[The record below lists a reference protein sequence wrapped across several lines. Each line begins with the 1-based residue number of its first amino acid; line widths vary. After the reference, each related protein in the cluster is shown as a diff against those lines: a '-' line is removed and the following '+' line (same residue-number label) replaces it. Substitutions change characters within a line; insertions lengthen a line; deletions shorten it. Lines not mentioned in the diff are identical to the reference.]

1 MRHLNLDQL
10 HAFMQVAEA
19 GSFSVAAQ
27 RLNLTQPAISMQVRQ
42 LEQRLGLPLLERL
55 GRRVTPTA
63 AGLDLIAHARQID
76 AAVDSALAAMAV
88 HAGGTVGRVRL
99 ATGATACIYLLPP
112 VLRDLRARLPG
123 LEILVSTGNTP
134 DILHDVEDNQIDLAL
149 VTLPV
154 SGRVFE
160 VVPLLEESFVAI
172 ASAEAPPLPAVVAPQ
187 DFVGRPL
194 VLYEP
199 GANTRSLID
208 DWFRAAGLAPRP
220 VMELGSAEAIKRLV
234 GAGLG
239 YSVLPRTAI
248 DGAGVDALTQHPL
261 VPPLTRQ
268 LGLVRRRDKVL
279 DPALSETIRA
289 LGSLSLRA
297 PA

>member
-10 HAFMQVAEA
+10 QAFVQVAET
-19 GSFSVAAQ
+19 GSFSAAAQ

-63 AGLDLIAHARQID
+63 AGHDLMAHARKIE
-76 AAVDSALAAMAV
+76 AVVDSALAAMAV

-134 DILHDVEDNQIDLAL
+134 DILRALEDNQLDLAL

-154 SGRVFE
+154 AGRAFE
-160 VVPLLEESFVAI
+160 VVPLLEDGFVAI
-172 ASAEAPPLPAVVAPQ
+172 ASSSAPPLPETVMPQ
-187 DFVGRPL
+187 DLAGRPL

-199 GANTRSLID
+199 GANTRHLID
-208 DWFRAAGLAPRP
+208 DWFRGAGLTPRP

-239 YSVLPRTAI
+239 YSMLPRTAV
-248 DGAGVDALTQHPL
+248 DGEGADALRQHSL
-261 VPPLTRQ
+261 APPLNRQ
-268 LGLVRRRDKVL
+268 LGLVRRRDKAV
-279 DPALSETIRA
+279 DTALGETIRA
-289 LGSLSLRA
+289 LESLAAYRLT
-297 PA
+297 

>member
-10 HAFMQVAEA
+10 QAFVQVAET

-42 LEQRLGLPLLERL
+42 LEQRLGLALLERL

-63 AGLDLIAHARQID
+63 AGLELLAHAGRID
-76 AAVDSALAAMAV
+76 SAVDGALAAMAV

-112 VLRDLRARLPG
+112 VLRDLRSRLPG
-123 LEILVSTGNTP
+123 LEIVVSTGNTP
-134 DILHDVEDNQIDLAL
+134 DILRALEENLLDLAL

-154 SGRVFE
+154 SGRALQVA
-160 VVPLLEESFVAI
+160 PLLDDGFVAI
-172 ASAEAPPLPAVVAPQ
+172 ASAESPALPPTVMPRDLA
-187 DFVGRPL
+187 DRPL

-199 GANTRSLID
+199 GANTRHLID
-208 DWFRAAGLAPRP
+208 DWFRAAGLLPRP

-239 YSVLPRTAI
+239 CSLLPRTAI
-248 DGAGVDALTQHPL
+248 DGDGVGSLQRRPL
-261 VPPLTRQ
+261 APPLTRQ
-268 LGLVRRRDKVL
+268 LGLVRRRDKTV
-279 DPALSETIRA
+279 DAALAETIRA
-289 LGSLSLRA
+289 LESLAVRS
-297 PA
+297 